1 MGLLT
6 GLLTLPIAPVRG
18 VTWVAGQV
26 RQQAEEEYY
35 DPAELRRRLEDV
47 DEMRARGELSE
58 DEAEA
63 IEDELV
69 RRLLEGR
76 QRAGGREA

>member
-18 VTWVAGQV
+18 VTWVAEQV

-47 DEMRARGELSE
+47 DETRARGEIGE

-76 QRAGGREA
+76 ERAGRREA

>member
-6 GLLTLPIAPVRG
+6 GLLTLPIAPMRG
-18 VTWVAGQV
+18 VKWVAEQV
-26 RQQAEEEYY
+26 HQQAEDEYY
-35 DPAELRRRLEDV
+35 DPAELRRRIEDV
-47 DEMRARGELSE
+47 EQMRAGGVLSE

-69 RRLLEGR
+69 RRLLEG
-76 QRAGGREA
+76 QARASEREV